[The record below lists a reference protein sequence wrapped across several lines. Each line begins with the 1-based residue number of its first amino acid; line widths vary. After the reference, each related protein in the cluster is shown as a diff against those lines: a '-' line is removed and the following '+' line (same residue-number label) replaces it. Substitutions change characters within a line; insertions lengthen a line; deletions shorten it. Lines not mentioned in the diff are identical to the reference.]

1 MAENTETVVV
11 PPAQEAVDTS
21 EVVDT
26 AFAVGTE
33 EAAAS
38 RTFTEDDV
46 EKIRQQE
53 KDKLYKRLDESDA
66 LSRREDEEMS
76 AKELITKR

>member
-11 PPAQEAVDTS
+11 PPAQEDSDTS

-33 EAAAS
+33 EASAA
-38 RTFTEDDV
+38 RPFTEDDV

-53 KDKLYKRLDESDA
+53 
-66 LSRREDEEMS
+66 
-76 AKELITKR
+76 